1 MQVATRLIYSV
12 KVFVLIAL
20 IALGLSGCVSTYDR
34 NDPDVKEYLGVQY
47 KTTLP
52 QQFKYIL
59 YSKQG
64 TLDAS
69 NRFTNSGTLVFDE
82 DRLHYANNSD
92 EVSIDYDDIVD
103 LRRVTVPV
111 GRSTNP
117 LRRDTW
123 LVIYYKIGDKTKK
136 IGFRGD
142 LARSHPW
149 TGDRIYAVLRDTVAA
164 HKSQ

>member
-1 MQVATRLIYSV
+1 MQVAARLIYST
-12 KVFVLIAL
+12 KVVVLVAL
-20 IALGLSGCVSTYDR
+20 LTLGPSGCVSTYDA
-34 NDPDVKEYLGVQY
+34 NDPDVKAYLGVQY

-69 NRFTNSGTLVFDE
+69 FQFTNSGTLVFDE
-82 DRLHYANNSD
+82 DSLHYANNSD
-92 EVSIDYDDIVD
+92 EVSVDYDDIVD
-103 LRRVTVPV
+103 LRRLTVPA
-111 GRSTNP
+111 GRPTNP

-123 LVIYYKIGDKTKK
+123 LVIYYKVGEKTKK

-142 LARSHPW
+142 LARAHPW

-164 HKSQ
+164 RKS